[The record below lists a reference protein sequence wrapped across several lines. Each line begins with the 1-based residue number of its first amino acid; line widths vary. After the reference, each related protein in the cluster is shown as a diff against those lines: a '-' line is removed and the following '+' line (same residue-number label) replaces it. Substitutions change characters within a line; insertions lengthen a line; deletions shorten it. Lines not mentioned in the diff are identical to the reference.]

1 MADVTMAMRAGGAI
15 GCRSQIWSDR
25 RRRRQFIE
33 CEGMGK
39 QQKYFWE
46 DIKTGERENIGSVV
60 VDRDEVIEFAT
71 RYDPQPFHVDEQAA
85 KQSIYGGLIAS
96 GWHTCA
102 MVMRLMCDAYLLE
115 SASLGSP
122 GLENVRWLKPVR
134 PGDTLT
140 AYRTTLETRMSSSR
154 PDRGIVKTQWDV
166 ENQNGD
172 LVLTMSGI
180 NFFLKREPGN
190 LEGKST
196 RS

>member
-1 MADVTMAMRAGGAI
+1 M
-15 GCRSQIWSDR
+15 SK
-25 RRRRQFIE
+25 E
-33 CEGMGK
+33 H
-39 QQKYFWE
+39 KYFWE
-46 DIKTGERENIGSVV
+46 DIKTGERENIGSVL
-60 VDRDEVIEFAT
+60 VDKDEVIEFAT

-85 KQSIYGGLIAS
+85 KRSIYGGLIAS

-140 AYRTTLETRMSSSR
+140 AYRTTLETRVSSSR
-154 PDRGIVKTQWDV
+154 PDRGIVKTLWEV
-166 ENQNGD
+166 ENQKGE
-172 LVLTMSGI
+172 LVLTMSGV
-180 NFFLKREPGN
+180 NFFLKREPDDA
-190 LEGKST
+190 EGKSS